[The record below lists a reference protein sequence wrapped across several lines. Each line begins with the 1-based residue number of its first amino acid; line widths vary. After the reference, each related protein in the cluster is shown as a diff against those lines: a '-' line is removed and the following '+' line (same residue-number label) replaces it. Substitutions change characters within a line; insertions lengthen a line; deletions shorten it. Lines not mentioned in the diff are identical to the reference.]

1 MGESEQ
7 GSGNSMTTGRQE
19 EDELLARMEEDESLL
34 DESDGDN
41 KQPTSRPKE
50 KATDD
55 WRVSSVGTLAKNF
68 MKNVREGAN
77 EVFAAPAPANSDA
90 KSALSRAAA
99 PAGTE
104 QASGLPRKYNMVK
117 AAHRNWL
124 SAVALTGIGPLS

>member
-1 MGESEQ
+1 
-7 GSGNSMTTGRQE
+7 MTTGRQE

-34 DESDGDN
+34 DERDGDD

-50 KATDD
+50 KATDA

-77 EVFAAPAPANSDA
+77 EVFAAPAPANSAA
-90 KSALSRAAA
+90 KSASSRAAT

-117 AAHRNWL
+117 AAHRHWL